1 MVDCKSRR
9 RSGFS
14 HHYPRYFSDIGGDH
28 GKPGLEAF
36 EQKKREGL
44 SMERGRK
51 DTHVETFEIAHRSV
65 DLPEEG
71 HERRVFVF
79 CFQFSGNRPVAD

>member
-1 MVDCKSRR
+1 M
-9 RSGFS
+9 
-14 HHYPRYFSDIGGDH
+14 
-28 GKPGLEAF
+28 EAF

-51 DTHVETFEIAHRSV
+51 DTHVKTFEIAHWSV

-71 HERRVFVF
+71 HERRAFVF